1 MHNTIHTSLLIP
13 LREPRGG
20 LPSSRACFGLWLMGN
35 SEGEEIGLLVEVMEE
50 REAEGSRSEVKMVS
64 CLEGERLFSW

>member
-1 MHNTIHTSLLIP
+1 M
-13 LREPRGG
+13 